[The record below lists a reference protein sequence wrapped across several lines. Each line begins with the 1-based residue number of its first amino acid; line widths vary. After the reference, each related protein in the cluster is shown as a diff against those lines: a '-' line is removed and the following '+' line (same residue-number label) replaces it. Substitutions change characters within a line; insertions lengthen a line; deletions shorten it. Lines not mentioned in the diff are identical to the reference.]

1 LVKHEVHYTM
11 PLMPQ
16 SNVTR
21 VKPAPGNRLGERLR
35 QLRVASG
42 MTQTDLAG
50 SRFSK
55 EYVSQIERGKTR
67 PTRET
72 IEWLAARLGVDAD
85 FLQKGVS
92 TDERSRLETKLA
104 RAEALVESLQ
114 NAEAIEQVEDVKTA
128 VLASGAP
135 ELEVRLLA
143 VEAIARQAVGEVRE
157 AIDLLV
163 HARSI
168 AEGPGFS
175 DVERADLLFR
185 LGICRYKL
193 SSIATAVALFDQA
206 LELAER
212 SGLPCDL
219 LRSKILNFRSRCR
232 RRQRDYEAA
241 REDVERALE
250 LAECLDDRRQAAH
263 VYFQA
268 SLIAE
273 REGHWV
279 LARSYAERAK
289 SLYEELEEEADV
301 GRLLNNLGGLN
312 YLLGKPE
319 AAVEHLKDAFKVLI
333 NAGRDDEA
341 ATAVS
346 SLAQVHLGRGEL
358 EVAEEQA
365 RHALSLLD
373 GREDRLDEIGNAQ
386 LVLGRSLLEQTRL
399 DESSVAFDEA
409 EETFAKF
416 ESSSHRAAVWIAK
429 GDLAARRG
437 DDSEAARLYRLA
449 AETLQDFR
457 F

>member
-1 LVKHEVHYTM
+1 MT
-11 PLMPQ
+11 
-16 SNVTR
+16 NVVRHTAAR
-21 VKPAPGNRLGERLR
+21 PAALGSRLGERLR
-35 QLRVASG
+35 QLRVSAG
-42 MTQTDLAG
+42 LTQTDLAG
-50 SRFSK
+50 ERFSK

-72 IEWLAARLGVDAD
+72 IEWLAGRLGVDAD
-85 FLQKGVS
+85 FLQNGVS
-92 TDERSRLETKLA
+92 TDERSRIEAALA
-104 RAEALVESLQ
+104 RAEGLSESGSD
-114 NAEAIEQVEDVKTA
+114 AEAIAHVEDVKSA
-128 VLASGAP
+128 VLAAGSP
-135 ELEVRLLA
+135 ELEVRALSI
-143 VEAIARQAVGEVRE
+143 EAWSRSSVGEVRE

-163 HARSI
+163 RARSI

-185 LGICRYKL
+185 LGVCRYKL
-193 SSIATAVALFDQA
+193 SSIATAVGLFDQA
-206 LELAER
+206 LELADRTE
-212 SGLPCDL
+212 LPCDL
-219 LRSKILNFRSRCR
+219 LRSKILNWRSRCR

-250 LAECLDDRRQAAH
+250 LADGLEDRRMTAH

-279 LARSYAERAK
+279 TARTYAERAR
-289 SLYEELEEEADV
+289 SLYEELDDEADV

-312 YLLGKPE
+312 YLLGKPDD
-319 AAVEHLKDAFKVLI
+319 AVKYLKDAFKVLI
-333 NAGRDDEA
+333 DAGSDDEA

-358 EVAEEQA
+358 QLAEEQA
-365 RHALSLLD
+365 RHALTLLD

-386 LVLGRSLLEQTRL
+386 LVLGRSLLEQGRL
-399 DESSVAFDEA
+399 DDAETAFAEA
-409 EETFAKF
+409 EATFERF
-416 ESSSHRAAVWIAK
+416 ESASHRAAAWIAK

-437 DDSEAARLYRLA
+437 DDSEAARLYRRA